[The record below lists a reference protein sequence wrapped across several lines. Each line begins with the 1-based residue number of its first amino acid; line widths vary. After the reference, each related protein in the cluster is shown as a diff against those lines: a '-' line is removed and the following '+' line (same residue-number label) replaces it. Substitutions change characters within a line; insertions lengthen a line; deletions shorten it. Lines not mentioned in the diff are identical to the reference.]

1 MPAGLYE
8 IWKLERHAWEVG
20 PQGVSYIDADGV
32 MVPPDPMP
40 IQTFE
45 TLKKSSERAEA
56 FTDVQFEE
64 RHFVQ
69 RGTTVV
75 IAYTVSAKHRRYRR
89 RYRARCTSTFVQ
101 DGGEWRCIAHSHAR
115 V

>member
-1 MPAGLYE
+1 MSAGLYE
-8 IWKLERHAWEVG
+8 IWKMERAGWELG
-20 PQGVSYIDADGV
+20 PQNFTHVDADGIII
-32 MVPPDPMP
+32 PPDPMP

-45 TLKKSSERAEA
+45 TLKKSAERAEP
-56 FTDVQFEE
+56 FSDIEFED

-69 RGTTVV
+69 RGDTVV

>member
-1 MPAGLYE
+1 MSAGLYE
-8 IWKLERHAWEVG
+8 IWKMERRAWEVG
-20 PQGVSYIDADGV
+20 PQNVPHVDADAIV
-32 MVPPDPMP
+32 ISPDPMP
-40 IQTFE
+40 IQTFA
-45 TLKKSSERAEA
+45 TIQANSERAEP
-56 FTDVQFEE
+56 FTDIEFED

-69 RGTTVV
+69 RGNTVV
-75 IAYTVSAKHRRYRR
+75 IAYTASAKHRRYRR